1 MRDLFEQLIE
11 RGKPFALG
19 GLTVAVLLATFA
31 IDLTTQQGIVPSA
44 LYALAILIAREWRGK
59 WAIVATGLTA
69 AGLTILSGALMSST
83 LHASIDFVNRIFA
96 IAMIGLVGAMCLW
109 LERKEAAHKQTE
121 ASREHYEITLR
132 SVVQSAADAIV
143 LADGEGHIL
152 SWNKAATSVFGYRE
166 REVLGKPL
174 TMLMPERYR
183 AAHQRELDDWRATGE
198 SKLAGRTI
206 ELQGLRKNGEEFPS
220 ELSLASWKAKDEIHF
235 SGFIRDISVRKREEN
250 HLAAQYAVTR
260 ALAESVTIAEAAPRI
275 LHAVCE
281 TVGWEVGA
289 IWIVDAD
296 AKALRCDN
304 IWHMPSVHVEQF
316 ESATRER
323 SFPPGIG
330 LPGRVWSSGKPSW
343 ITDVTQDSNFPRI
356 AIARSVGLHG
366 AFAFPV
372 LSGSEITGVIEFFSR
387 QVRKPDEHL
396 LLMMGALGSQIGL
409 FLSRKRV
416 EAERE
421 RLLKELQEAMASIKT
436 LSGLLPICATC
447 KKIRD
452 DSGSWNRVEDYVRD
466 RSQAE
471 FTHGICP
478 DCARK
483 IHPDWDET

>member
-1 MRDLFEQLIE
+1 MRVLIEQLIE
-11 RGKPFALG
+11 RGKPFVLG
-19 GLTVAVLLATFA
+19 GLTVAVPLATFA
-31 IDLTTQQGIVPSA
+31 IDLMTQRGIAAWA
-44 LYALAILIAREWRGK
+44 LYPIAILAAKEWRGK
-59 WAIVATGLTA
+59 WAVVATGLVA
-69 AGLTILSGALMSST
+69 AGLTVLGALMSPT
-83 LHASIDFVNRIFA
+83 GHAGIDFVNRIFA
-96 IAMIGLVGAMCLW
+96 IVMISLVGAMCLW
-109 LERKEAAHKQTE
+109 LERKEEAHQQTE

-143 LADGEGHIL
+143 LADGEGNIL

-183 AAHQRELDDWRATGE
+183 AAHRRGLDHVRATGE
-198 SKLAGRTI
+198 SKLIGRTV
-206 ELQGLRKNGEEFPS
+206 ELQGLRKDGGEFPL
-220 ELSLASWKAKDEIHF
+220 ELALASWKARGEVYF
-235 SGFIRDISVRKREEN
+235 SGFIRDISVRKREES
-250 HLAAQYAVTR
+250 HLATQYAVTR
-260 ALAESVTIAEAAPRI
+260 ALADSATLAEAAPRI

-296 AKALRCDN
+296 AKALRCND
-304 IWHMPSVHVEQF
+304 IWHVPSVNVEQF
-316 ESATRER
+316 ESATREMTFA
-323 SFPPGIG
+323 SGIG
-330 LPGRVWSSGKPSW
+330 LPGRVWGSGKPAW
-343 ITDVTQDSNFPRI
+343 ITDVAQDSNFPRVS
-356 AIARSVGLHG
+356 IARQSGLHG

-421 RLLKELQEAMASIKT
+421 RLVTELQEALTNIKT
-436 LSGLLPICATC
+436 LRGLLPICAAC
-447 KKIRD
+447 KKVRD
-452 DSGSWNRVEDYVRD
+452 DSGYWNRIEDYVRD

-483 IHPDWDET
+483 MHPDWDET